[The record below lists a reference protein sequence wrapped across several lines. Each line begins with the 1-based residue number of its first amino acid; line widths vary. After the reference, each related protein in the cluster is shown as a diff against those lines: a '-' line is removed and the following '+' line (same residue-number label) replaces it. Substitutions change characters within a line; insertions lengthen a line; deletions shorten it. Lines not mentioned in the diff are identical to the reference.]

1 MVDDMHGF
9 VAKDERKCA
18 EAVKDMQENEKL
30 LIDLQFGIATLYDKL
45 KDVKLKP
52 VSPGNRNG
60 NSLKQFSDCQL
71 KLVPYTNT
79 LEN

>member
-1 MVDDMHGF
+1 MHEF
-9 VAKDERKCA
+9 VAKDERECT

-52 VSPGNRNG
+52 VSPRKSKRK
-60 NSLKQFSDCQL
+60 SLKQFSDCQL

>member
-1 MVDDMHGF
+1 MHEF

>member
-1 MVDDMHGF
+1 MHEF
-9 VAKDERKCA
+9 VAKDEKKCA
-18 EAVKDMQENEKL
+18 EAVKEMQENEKL

-52 VSPGNRNG
+52 VSPRESKRK
-60 NSLKQFSDCQL
+60 SLKQFSDCQL

>member
-1 MVDDMHGF
+1 MHEF
-9 VAKDERKCA
+9 VAKDEKKCA
-18 EAVKDMQENEKL
+18 EAVKEMQENEKL

-52 VSPGNRNG
+52 VSPRKSKRK
-60 NSLKQFSDCQL
+60 SLKQFSDCQL

>member
-1 MVDDMHGF
+1 MHEF

-52 VSPGNRNG
+52 VSPRE
-60 NSLKQFSDCQL
+60 SKRKFFATVL
-71 KLVPYTNT
+71 
-79 LEN
+79 

>member
-1 MVDDMHGF
+1 MVDDMHEF
-9 VAKDERKCA
+9 VAKDEKKCA
-18 EAVKDMQENEKL
+18 EAVKEMQENEKL

>member
-1 MVDDMHGF
+1 MVDDMHEF

-18 EAVKDMQENEKL
+18 EAVKEMQENEKL

-52 VSPGNRNG
+52 VS
-60 NSLKQFSDCQL
+60 S
-71 KLVPYTNT
+71 
-79 LEN
+79 E